1 MGPLVSCPLSTWSCV
16 RINHLLF
23 PIFRKMVQCTQAA
36 ALAQETVWFD
46 KFRYADAER
55 QLFERMAKGTSG
67 STSSSVVAELISA
80 REQIKNSLNA
90 VDSVVTSAPSSEMTS
105 RLQQLEKENSDL
117 KKVTD
122 ELRALVLSLDSRV
135 KALEGTKSAPQTS
148 AQPPKPVEKEE
159 KKEEEDDDDVD
170 LFGDDDED
178 DEEAERIKQE
188 RVAAYAARKEK
199 KPALIAK
206 SNIILDVKP
215 WDDETDMK
223 EVEAQVR
230 KIEADGLLWGA
241 AKLVPLAYGI
251 KKLQISTVVE
261 DDKISVDWLVETIQE
276 IEDLVQ
282 SVDIASFN

>member
-1 MGPLVSCPLSTWSCV
+1 
-16 RINHLLF
+16 
-23 PIFRKMVQCTQAA
+23 
-36 ALAQETVWFD
+36 
-46 KFRYADAER
+46 
-55 QLFERMAKGTSG
+55 
-67 STSSSVVAELISA
+67 
-80 REQIKNSLNA
+80 
-90 VDSVVTSAPSSEMTS
+90 MTS

-199 KPALIAK
+199 SKLVLILWHFDVLHCCLISEPALIAK

-241 AKLVPLAYGI
+241 GKFFAIVMFHWIMLIQCSVSHSQIGAIGLWNQETTDFHCCWRWQDFCWLACGNYPGNWR
-251 KKLQISTVVE
+251 LGPECWYCCFQ
-261 DDKISVDWLVETIQE
+261 Q
-276 IEDLVQ
+276 DLNWIFITAV
-282 SVDIASFN
+282 SLLFRFGCNK